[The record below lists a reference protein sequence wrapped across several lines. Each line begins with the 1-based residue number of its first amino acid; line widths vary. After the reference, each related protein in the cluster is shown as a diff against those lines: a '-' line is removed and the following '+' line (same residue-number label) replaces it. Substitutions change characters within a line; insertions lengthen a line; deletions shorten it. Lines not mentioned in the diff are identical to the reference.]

1 MGQTT
6 ARGGEEERGGNKP
19 TTRREIGK
27 VVDGTTTARGGEEE
41 KEGAQQ
47 WLGK

>member
-1 MGQTT
+1 M
-6 ARGGEEERGGNKP
+6 ARK
-19 TTRREIGK
+19 IGK
-27 VVDGTTTARGGEEE
+27 VVGGTTTARGGEEE